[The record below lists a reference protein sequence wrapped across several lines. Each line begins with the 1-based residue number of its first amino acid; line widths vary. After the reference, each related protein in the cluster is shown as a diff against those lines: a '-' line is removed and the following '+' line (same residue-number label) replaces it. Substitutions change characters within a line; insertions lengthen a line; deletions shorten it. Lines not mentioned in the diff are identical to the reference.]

1 MEVNII
7 MSLKKANLNLIWRV
21 CGANALLIIVGILTM
36 GKNIELG
43 MYTIV
48 ANLFS
53 ILFFSYQILKKG
65 LTMKSECFEVLLIYV
80 VYKVVMTFVMID
92 TEQKS
97 ILTTLATIIEGLW
110 IYKWYLFP
118 KFNDNK

>member
-21 CGANALLIIVGILTM
+21 CGANSLLIIVGILTM
-36 GKNIELG
+36 SKNVELG

-53 ILFFSYQILKKG
+53 ILFFSHQILKKD
-65 LTMKSECFEVLLIYV
+65 LTMKSECFEVLIIYV
-80 VYKVVMTFVMID
+80 VYKVVMSFVMID

>member
-1 MEVNII
+1 

-21 CGANALLIIVGILTM
+21 CGANSLLIIVGILTM
-36 GKNIELG
+36 SKNVELG

-48 ANLFS
+48 ANLLS
-53 ILFFSYQILKKG
+53 ILFFSHQILKKG
-65 LTMKSECFEVLLIYV
+65 LTMKSECFEVLTIYV
-80 VYKVVMTFVMID
+80 VYKVVMSFGMID

-110 IYKWYLFP
+110 ICKWYLFP

>member
-36 GKNIELG
+36 SKNTELS
-43 MYTIV
+43 MYTIA
-48 ANLFS
+48 ANLS
-53 ILFFSYQILKKG
+53 LILFFSYKILKKG
-65 LTMKSECFEVLLIYV
+65 LTMKSECFDVLLIYV

-97 ILTTLATIIEGLW
+97 ILTTLSTIIEGLW